1 MKKLFALIAVLV
13 MLLTTA
19 LAEAADPLAAADAF
33 LQQMEALK
41 LEMQIVD
48 LEIQLSTMKGDSA
61 ALAVAQSKK
70 TALQDDM
77 TRLSAQALQ
86 SLNNGQAALQ
96 AQADDIR
103 AQIASLEAALGENE
117 AQQKLLAERYEEC
130 LLTSALTASAK
141 GFISEVAVY
150 VMLDDSGAI
159 SALYVD
165 ASKETPFMG
174 ARCGEDEAFLSQFIG
189 KTIPLTA
196 GVDVDVLSGATF
208 TSNAVINAINGLAA
222 DDAASAPS
230 AHEVRTGT
238 AFGFASEVT
247 VTLTIENGVITGI
260 EANVSGE
267 TPGMGSRCGTD
278 AAFLDQ
284 FIGKKATPDPGE
296 GIDVLAGATLT
307 SNAVI
312 EAANAAIGVAQAV
325 VDLPASEYTA
335 SAKGLLSE
343 VWVTISVDESGR
355 ITAITVDASGETQ
368 VIARPCTEEPFL
380 SQFIGRGGPFT
391 DVDIVSGATF
401 TSNAVI
407 NAVNSLYEEGVIK

>member
-13 MLLTTA
+13 LLLTTA

-61 ALAVAQSKK
+61 ALTVAQSKK
-70 TALQDDM
+70 TALQSNIA
-77 TRLSAQALQ
+77 RLSAQALQ
-86 SLNNGQAALQ
+86 SLDDAQTALLE
-96 AQADDIR
+96 QADGIR
-103 AQIASLEAALGENE
+103 AQIASLEAALKDNE

-141 GFISEVAVY
+141 GFISEVSVY

-174 ARCGEDEAFLSQFIG
+174 SRCGEDEAFLSQFIG
-189 KTIPLTA
+189 KTGPFTL
-196 GVDVDVLSGATF
+196 GVDVDALSSATF
-208 TSNAVINAINGLAA
+208 TSNAVVSAINSLFE
-222 DDAASAPS
+222 DNASKPQ
-230 AHEVRTGT
+230 VKTGT

-247 VTLTIENGVITGI
+247 VTLTIENGMITGI
-260 EANVSGE
+260 QADTSGE
-267 TPGMGSRCGTD
+267 TSGIGTACSKS
-278 AAFLDQ
+278 AAFLNQ
-284 FIGKKATPDPGE
+284 FIGKKATPDLGE
-296 GIDVLAGATLT
+296 GIDVLAGATIT

-312 EAANAAIGVAQAV
+312 KAANAAIGVAQAEV
-325 VDLPASEYTA
+325 EWPGTFSTA
-335 SAKGLLSE
+335 TKGMLSA
-343 VWVTISVDESGR
+343 VWVTVTVDESGC
-355 ITAITVDASGETQ
+355 ITDIAVDASGETKG
-368 VIARPCTEEPFL
+368 IADPCTEDAFL

>member
-96 AQADDIR
+96 AQADNIR
-103 AQIASLEAALGENE
+103 AQIASLEAALKDNE

-141 GFISEVAVY
+141 GFISEVSVY

-174 ARCGEDEAFLSQFIG
+174 SRCGEDDAFLSQFIG

-196 GVDVDVLSGATF
+196 GVDVDVLSSATF
-208 TSNAVINAINGLAA
+208 TSNAIVSAINSLFE
-222 DDAASAPS
+222 DNASKPEA
-230 AHEVRTGT
+230 RTGT
-238 AFGFASEVT
+238 AFGFSSEVT

-260 EANVSGE
+260 QADTAGE
-267 TPGMGSRCGTD
+267 TPGFGTRCSTD
-278 AAFLDQ
+278 EAFLNQ
-284 FIGKKATPDPGE
+284 FIGKKATPDLGE
-296 GIDVLAGATLT
+296 GIDVLAGATIT

-325 VDLPASEYTA
+325 ADLPASEYTA

-343 VWVTISVDESGR
+343 VWVTISVDESGC

>member
-13 MLLTTA
+13 LLLTTA

-96 AQADDIR
+96 AQADDLR
-103 AQIASLEAALGENE
+103 AQIASLEAALKDNE

-141 GFISEVAVY
+141 GFISEVSVY

-174 ARCGEDEAFLSQFIG
+174 SRCGEDKAFLSQFIG
-189 KTIPLTA
+189 KTGPFTL
-196 GVDVDVLSGATF
+196 GVDVDALSSATF
-208 TSNAVINAINGLAA
+208 TSNAVVSAINSLFE
-222 DDAASAPS
+222 DNASKP
-230 AHEVRTGT
+230 EVRTGT

-247 VTLTIENGVITGI
+247 VTLTIENGVISGI
-260 EANVSGE
+260 QADTSGE
-267 TPGMGSRCGTD
+267 TPGFGTRCSTD
-278 AAFLDQ
+278 EAFLNQ
-284 FIGKKATPDPGE
+284 FIGKKATPDLGE
-296 GIDVLAGATLT
+296 GIDVLAGATIT

-343 VWVTISVDESGR
+343 VWVTISVDESGC

-368 VIARPCTEEPFL
+368 AIARPCTEDAFL
-380 SQFIGRGGPFT
+380 SQFIGRDGPFT

>member
-61 ALAVAQSKK
+61 ALTVAQSKK

-103 AQIASLEAALGENE
+103 AQIASMEAALGENE

-141 GFISEVAVY
+141 GFISEVSVY

-174 ARCGEDEAFLSQFIG
+174 SRCGEDKAFLSQFIG
-189 KTIPLTA
+189 KTGPFTL
-196 GVDVDVLSGATF
+196 GVDVDALSSATF
-208 TSNAVINAINGLAA
+208 TSNAVVSAINSLFE
-222 DDAASAPS
+222 DNASKP
-230 AHEVRTGT
+230 EVKTGT

-260 EANVSGE
+260 QADTSGE
-267 TPGMGSRCGTD
+267 TPGFGIRCSTD
-278 AAFLDQ
+278 EAFLNQ
-284 FIGKKATPDPGE
+284 FIDKKATPDLGE
-296 GIDVLAGATLT
+296 GIDVLAGATIT

-325 VDLPASEYTA
+325 VDIPASEYTA

-343 VWVTISVDESGR
+343 VWVTISVDESGC
-355 ITAITVDASGETQ
+355 ITDIAVDASGETQ
-368 VIARPCTEEPFL
+368 VIARPCTEEAFL

>member
-13 MLLTTA
+13 LLLTTA

-61 ALAVAQSKK
+61 ALAIAQSKK

-103 AQIASLEAALGENE
+103 AQIASLEAALKDNE

-141 GFISEVAVY
+141 GFISEVSVY

-174 ARCGEDEAFLSQFIG
+174 SRCGEDEAFLSQFIG
-189 KTIPLTA
+189 KTGPFTL
-196 GVDVDVLSGATF
+196 GVDVDALSSATF
-208 TSNAVINAINGLAA
+208 TSNAVVSAINSLFE
-222 DDAASAPS
+222 DNASKPQ
-230 AHEVRTGT
+230 VKTGT
-238 AFGFASEVT
+238 AFGFASDVT

-260 EANVSGE
+260 QADTSGE
-267 TPGMGSRCGTD
+267 TPGFGTRCSTD
-278 AAFLDQ
+278 EAFLNQ
-284 FIGKKATPDPGE
+284 FIGKKATPDLGE
-296 GIDVLAGATLT
+296 GIDVLAGATIT

-343 VWVTISVDESGR
+343 VWVTISVDESGC

-368 VIARPCTEEPFL
+368 AIARPCTEEAFL

>member
-70 TALQDDM
+70 TALQDDI

-141 GFISEVAVY
+141 GFISEVSVY

-165 ASKETPFMG
+165 ASKEAPFMG
-174 ARCGEDEAFLSQFIG
+174 SRCGEDEAFLSQFIG
-189 KTIPLTA
+189 QTIPLTA

-208 TSNAVINAINGLAA
+208 TSNAVINAINSLFE
-222 DDAASAPS
+222 DNASKP
-230 AHEVRTGT
+230 EVRTGT

-247 VTLTIENGVITGI
+247 VTMTVCNGVITDF
-260 EANVSGE
+260 AVDSSGE
-267 TPGMGSRCGTD
+267 TPGFCTRCSTD
-278 AAFLDQ
+278 EAFLNQ
-284 FIGKKATPDPGE
+284 FIGKKATPDLGE
-296 GIDVLAGATLT
+296 GIDVLAGATIT

-325 VDLPASEYTA
+325 VDIPASEYTA

-343 VWVTISVDESGR
+343 VWVTISVDESGC

-368 VIARPCTEEPFL
+368 VIARPCTEDAFL

>member
-13 MLLTTA
+13 LLLTTA

-33 LQQMEALK
+33 LQQMDALK

-48 LEIQLSTMKGDSA
+48 LEIQLSTIKGDSA

-70 TALQDDM
+70 IALQDDM

-141 GFISEVAVY
+141 GFISEVSVY

-174 ARCGEDEAFLSQFIG
+174 SRCGEDKAFLSQFIG
-189 KTIPLTA
+189 KTGPFTL
-196 GVDVDVLSGATF
+196 GVDVDALSSATF
-208 TSNAVINAINGLAA
+208 TSNAVVSAINSLFE
-222 DDAASAPS
+222 DNASKP
-230 AHEVRTGT
+230 EVRTGT

-260 EANVSGE
+260 QADTSGE
-267 TPGMGSRCGTD
+267 TPGFGIRCSTD
-278 AAFLDQ
+278 EAFLNQ
-284 FIGKKATPDPGE
+284 FIGKKATPDLGE
-296 GIDVLAGATLT
+296 GIDVLAGATIT

-343 VWVTISVDESGR
+343 VWVTISVDESCC

-368 VIARPCTEEPFL
+368 VIARPCTEEAFL
-380 SQFIGRGGPFT
+380 SQFIGRGGPFA